1 MSSQIM
7 FNYFSN
13 IVISSYIA
21 TKDELET
28 RGNYKV
34 GKEKIKGKLNK
45 NKDDSHDI
53 KEIKEDTPH

>member
-1 MSSQIM
+1 M